1 MIRGVLCLA
10 LLTGLAACDDVMTS
24 PAKVDQQAANIETQT
39 QTPLAAIQV
48 LPDASVN
55 GGNFTVL
62 GEISTSV
69 GKATVFGKTPTYA
82 DGEQKLRIEAAELG
96 ADAVINASISDV
108 TICALS
114 WGCRNISGTAVKF
127 SN

>member
-1 MIRGVLCLA
+1 M
-10 LLTGLAACDDVMTS
+10 
-24 PAKVDQQAANIETQT
+24 
-39 QTPLAAIQV
+39 

-82 DGEQKLRIEAAELG
+82 DGEQKLRIEAAEMG